1 MQGELAKETNT
12 ELEGLAGRN
21 LPAIELE
28 ALENAVRRSV
38 LQIAGRF
45 LERHLNSDL
54 SDYTGPS
61 CQCRCGEQARYVDRR
76 SKEFETIL
84 GAITLWRAY
93 YHCSDCQQGFYPRDR
108 MLGLESGNT
117 SPGLSRM
124 IGHVA
129 ARVSFD
135 EGSTL
140 LHELAGVDVSAK
152 QVERIAER
160 LGEEIDQYERQ
171 QTDPIGE
178 NQIAATMYLGM
189 DGTGVPMRAAELE
202 GRIGK
207 QADGSA
213 KTREVKLVTIWT
225 AESRDREGKPVRDQ
239 GSVSYS
245 AAIESARTTDTF
257 QTLPQF
263 SQRVSREAS
272 RREFHKAARQVVL
285 GDGAAW
291 IWNIAGELFPKAI
304 QIVDRF
310 HAKEHLS
317 EIAKVIWGP
326 ESEIGK
332 DWLQQR
338 YCELDSGNI
347 DQLIHSFATH
357 KHYPEVKRCIKY
369 IKQNRHRMRYA
380 YFHAQRL
387 CTSSGVLEAG
397 CKVAIGTRLKR
408 AGMHWSLR
416 GSNAI
421 IALRCCILS
430 GRFEDFWEQYTG
442 AAA

>member
-1 MQGELAKETNT
+1 METLLGN
-12 ELEGLAGRN
+12 N

-28 ALENAVRRSV
+28 ALEDAVRRSV

-45 LERHLNSDL
+45 LEHHLNSDI
-54 SDYTGPS
+54 SDYAGVNYP
-61 CQCRCGEQARYVDRR
+61 CRCGAQARYVDRR
-76 SKEFETIL
+76 AKEFQTIL
-84 GAITLWRAY
+84 GPITLWRAY
-93 YHCSDCQQGFYPRDR
+93 YHCGECQKGFCPRDR
-108 MLGLESGNT
+108 ILGLENDNT
-117 SPGLSRM
+117 SGGLSRM

-160 LGEEIDQYERQ
+160 LGEQIDQYERR

-178 NQIAATMYLGM
+178 SQRVPTMYLGM
-189 DGTGVPMRAAELE
+189 DGTGVPMRTAELE

-225 AESRDREGKPVRDQ
+225 AESRDGEGKPVRDQ
-239 GSVSYS
+239 GSVTYS
-245 AAIESARTTDTF
+245 AAIESAKITDTA
-257 QTLPQF
+257 QTLSEF

-272 RREFHKAARQVVL
+272 RREFDKAEHQVVL

-291 IWNIAGELFPKAI
+291 IWNIAGELFPKAT

-317 EIAKVIWGP
+317 DVTKIIWGP

-338 YCELDSGNI
+338 YNELDSGNL
-347 DQLIHSFATH
+347 DQLIDSFATH

-380 YFHAQRL
+380 YFHDQRL

-430 GRFEDFWEQYTG
+430 GRFQDFWEERNN
-442 AAA
+442 AVA